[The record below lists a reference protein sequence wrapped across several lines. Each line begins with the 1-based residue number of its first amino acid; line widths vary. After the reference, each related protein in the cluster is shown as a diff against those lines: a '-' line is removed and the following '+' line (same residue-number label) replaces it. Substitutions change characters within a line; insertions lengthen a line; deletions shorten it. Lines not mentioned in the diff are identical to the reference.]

1 MCNAHKLFSV
11 IRRIDDCLVSRLK
24 NRPTSPPLSPSPPPS
39 FGPSSFSVCINL
51 IIKSEWE
58 TQLPS
63 IIPSFR
69 WRRRGRI
76 TIIRGNYVEGARPE
90 DSRLP
95 GRSLLLC
102 LSMIS
107 GWKGLKGSSSMRRVC
122 EETWPLVGLKGR
134 LSTDATRQL
143 DFII

>member
-1 MCNAHKLFSV
+1 MCATPTNFFPYV

-24 NRPTSPPLSPSPPPS
+24 NRPTSPP
-39 FGPSSFSVCINL
+39 FDPSSFRVCINL
-51 IIKSEWE
+51 IIKSGRE

-69 WRRRGRI
+69 WRRRERI

-90 DSRLP
+90 VSRLP
-95 GRSLLLC
+95 GHSLLLC

-107 GWKGLKGSSSMRRVC
+107 SWKGLKGSSSMGRVC